1 MQKIINKDIYKKP
14 YFNIIFV
21 MPKSPTALSHM
32 PPAAAAGLRKLGAD
46 LAVARLRRKESLA
59 SWAARIGTSV
69 PTLMRLEAGEAGVGI
84 GLYATALW
92 LMGRSAALSDLAA
105 PEHDR
110 GALELDVR
118 AAVQLGKERAQA
130 SAASRLARS
139 QAKDSN
145 TP

>member
-1 MQKIINKDIYKKP
+1 
-14 YFNIIFV
+14 
-21 MPKSPTALSHM
+21 MPKSPSALSHM

-69 PTLMRLEAGEAGVGI
+69 PTLMRMEAGEAGVGI

-92 LMGRSAALSDLAA
+92 MMGRSAALSELAA

-110 GALELDVR
+110 GALELDIR
-118 AAVQLGKERAQA
+118 AAVQLGKSRAQA
-130 SAASRLARS
+130 SAASKLTRSEAQERNKQSAPRLVE
-139 QAKDSN
+139 K
-145 TP
+145 